1 MIVKILSSND
11 TGETGGHQAGILVPK
26 ESELLAFFP
35 ELNNSIKNPRT
46 VITLRDEH
54 DDAWSF
60 NFIYYNNKYFGGTRN
75 EFRLTGMTKYI
86 RSNVL
91 KAGDEIHFSKGNSG
105 YRLKNKK
112 NNISDGPIKLTG
124 SWITVKT
131 KT

>member
-11 TGETGGHQAGILVPK
+11 TGDTGGHQGGILVPK
-26 ESELLAFFP
+26 KSELLDFFP
-35 ELNNSIKNPRT
+35 ELNRSTKNPRT

-54 DDAWSF
+54 DNAWSF
-60 NFIYYNNKYFGGTRN
+60 NFIYYNNKFFGGTRN

-91 KAGDEIHFSKGNSG
+91 KAGDEIHFSKDQSG
-105 YRLKNKK
+105 YRINNKQ
-112 NNISDGPIKLTG
+112 NNFTDGPIKLTG

-131 KT
+131 KI